1 LYTDKVCQDC
11 HKNPKK
17 FWSWI
22 NSSKGK
28 RAQIPPITVSGVQIT
43 APVAKANEFNQYFH
57 SVFTKEQI
65 ADLPSLRQSLKFD
78 APLLSTVEFSPQEVF
93 DHLSSIDISKA
104 CGPDAIP
111 GFLLKAGA
119 EFICSPLSFL
129 FTTSMCTATLPKDWV
144 TANVV
149 PVFKR
154 DDCSVVKNYRPISLT
169 SLVIKIMER
178 MIYSSIVSVLESHRK
193 ISHYQFGFRKGCS
206 TSHLLLQA
214 VHDWAKS
221 LDSRRSSHCLLLD
234 FAKAFDSVPHQH
246 LLLQLESLGI
256 HGDLLKWLNYYLT
269 NRFQYVVIG
278 GHFSEWLPVLSG
290 VPQGSILGP
299 LLFILYIDD
308 LHAVVKSSSL
318 KNIC

>member
-1 LYTDKVCQDC
+1 MSTFLEIISRVPWRIIESASDIEESWQLFKDLFFSVVDMTIPRVKWKKYKLKHWFSHETIHSIRQKRHLYLHIKASSHPSPSLLSKYRVLSNNVRRLTRRDTKLYTDKVCQDC

-129 FTTSMCTATLPKDWV
+129 FTTSMRTASLPKDWV

-154 DDCSVVKNYRPISLT
+154 DDRSVV
-169 SLVIKIMER
+169 
-178 MIYSSIVSVLESHRK
+178 
-193 ISHYQFGFRKGCS
+193 
-206 TSHLLLQA
+206 
-214 VHDWAKS
+214 
-221 LDSRRSSHCLLLD
+221 
-234 FAKAFDSVPHQH
+234 
-246 LLLQLESLGI
+246 
-256 HGDLLKWLNYYLT
+256 
-269 NRFQYVVIG
+269 
-278 GHFSEWLPVLSG
+278 
-290 VPQGSILGP
+290 
-299 LLFILYIDD
+299 
-308 LHAVVKSSSL
+308 
-318 KNIC
+318 